1 MRDYR
6 SPGRRP
12 RRRGLAVG
20 AVAAGLVLAVPA
32 SWAAA
37 GAALS
42 DINSGS
48 VEMRPAKAMAE
59 KLADGK
65 VTYSPATKA
74 ARGADKAAGPTR
86 FDVTRG
92 RLDPRMTAGR
102 FEATGGFTLEAAKG
116 HKVTFSGLK
125 TDLGKSSTTAVMDGK
140 KTGKRI
146 PLFSYDA
153 KDFKIKPSLK
163 SLQVEAIKLRLTK
176 DAADALN
183 KQLGTSLKPGE
194 EFADATG
201 KANLL

>member
-1 MRDYR
+1 MRDSR

-37 GAALS
+37 NAALS

-48 VEMRPAKAMAE
+48 VEMQPTKATVK
-59 KLADGK
+59 KLADDK
-65 VTYSPATKA
+65 VKYSPATKA
-74 ARGADKAAGPTR
+74 AQGADKAAKPTR
-86 FDVTRG
+86 FEVTRG
-92 RLDPRMTAGR
+92 RLDPRMTAGQV
-102 FEATGGFTLEAAKG
+102 ELTGGFTLEGAKG

-125 TDLGKSSTTAVMDGK
+125 SDLSKSTTTAVMDGK
-140 KTGKRI
+140 KAGKRI
-146 PLFSYDA
+146 PLFTYSA

-163 SLQVEAIKLRLTK
+163 SLQVDAIKLRLTK

-183 KQLGTSLKPGE
+183 KQLGTSLKQGE
-194 EFADATG
+194 EFAGATG
-201 KANLL
+201 RANLL